1 MYVGELREVSD
12 AEAAADAD
20 EDDRSLSPFD
30 NDTAE
35 ETLRK
40 DLASEFCDLR
50 LVTVS
55 GARTDSRELTVREPE
70 ALGTE

>member
-1 MYVGELREVSD
+1 MGELREES
-12 AEAAADAD
+12 EAAAVLSNDLSD
-20 EDDRSLSPFD
+20 LSLDR
-30 NDTAE
+30 DTAE

-50 LVTVS
+50 LVTVES
-55 GARTDSRELTVREPE
+55 GVRALRSELTVSEPE